1 MSTESTTTVPMSR
14 APGADHPGMALLA
27 LVRAA
32 ASSPGA
38 AATSASTRAEIE
50 SPGPGSIS
58 SPIPIASNIQMHTA
72 HGTVPTL
79 AALAFLVDAQVLD
92 DDEPQDRDLDR
103 DQDGSGDDV
112 RDDAPDPEWTPEFA
126 PDPHPSPEPEC
137 PAFPS
142 LVHAASYV
150 SDPSC
155 ELGLFVS
162 IACMESGWAL
172 GLVQPTAWGRWLA
185 SYNAVDRPEAPAAP
199 GTLAALPAA
208 GTAGAGWNLSA
219 LGESGQP
226 IGALEA
232 AIEAGRMG
240 DFEMIVLALDW
251 HSHQVQLGTGD
262 LVLRLLASASA
273 DASDGMLRAAALLM
287 ARGADLGSSARWEQA
302 GSTFTYIEVGESMD
316 WGVGSDIPKP
326 QRRAWPLV
334 LAMDSSLKTFAA
346 PALSRWAEHH
356 LSSLALARFER
367 ADDEGTQDTGAWP
380 AGGGLLHACV
390 LGKDDALLARLLEQ
404 GCAPLLSQVDLAG
417 RTPLDFAV
425 ACDVPRCEEVIASY
439 KLRGCAQ
446 GILETIV
453 LRDGKPK

>member
-50 SPGPGSIS
+50 SPGVGAIP
-58 SPIPIASNIQMHTA
+58 SPIPIVPNGQMRPA

-79 AALAFLVDAQVLD
+79 AALAFLVDAQLVD
-92 DDEPQDRDLDR
+92 DEEPQDRDPDS
-103 DQDGSGDDV
+103 DHDGSGYDI
-112 RDDAPDPEWTPEFA
+112 RDDAPDPELASEFA

-142 LVHAASYV
+142 LVLAASYV

-162 IACMESGWAL
+162 IACIESGWAL

-185 SYNAVDRPEAPAAP
+185 SYNAVDRPQVPAAP
-199 GTLAALPAA
+199 GTLAALPTA
-208 GTAGAGWNLSA
+208 GTAGAGWNLSS
-219 LGESGQP
+219 LGESGAP
-226 IGALEA
+226 VGALEA
-232 AIEAGRMG
+232 AIEAGRME
-240 DFEMIVLALDW
+240 DFEAIVLALDW
-251 HSHQVQLGTGD
+251 HSRQVQLGAGD

-287 ARGADLGSSARWEQA
+287 ARGADLGSSARWDQA
-302 GSTFTYIEVGESMD
+302 GSTFAYVEVGESMD
-316 WGVGSDIPKP
+316 WCVGSVILKP

-334 LAMDSSLKTFAA
+334 IAMDSSLKTFAA
-346 PALSRWAEHH
+346 PALARWAAYH
-356 LSSLALARFER
+356 LSSLALARFESE
-367 ADDEGTQDTGAWP
+367 EGTTDRVTSP
-380 AGGGLLHACV
+380 GGGLLHACV
-390 LGKDDALLARLLEQ
+390 LCKDHALLAHLLAQ
-404 GCAPLLSQVDLAG
+404 GCSPLLAQVDSVG
-417 RTPLDFAV
+417 RTPLEFAV
-425 ACDVPRCEEVIASY
+425 FSGAALCEEVIASY

-453 LRDGKPK
+453 LRDGEPK